1 MLCLLLQSITKD
13 HILSLTISFRILV
26 LIKAW
31 LFGKSLYIVIPIPVG
46 GPTMKTK
53 CPSSFSMVS
62 AVSWAHFHGSWS
74 GWEAI
79 PVSVSGAN
87 IVSPT
92 PQWVCLR
99 KRQNK
104 YYIFLNNG
112 SLANNSAKYTFR
124 IVFTFKYLLNANT
137 ISIWWRLSRL
147 VITSTFFALM
157 RPDSSNLKIQWSIIC
172 VMVCDNW

>member
-1 MLCLLLQSITKD
+1 MHINVVLLQTITKD
-13 HILSLTISFRILV
+13 HVLSLTMSFKILV

-46 GPTMKTK
+46 GPPINTK

-92 PQWVCLR
+92 PQWVCL
-99 KRQNK
+99 KIVEQIL
-104 YYIFLNNG
+104 YILEKWVNG
-112 SLANNSAKYTFR
+112 SARYTFSYDF
-124 IVFTFKYLLNANT
+124 FTFKYLLNANT

-147 VITSTFFALM
+147 VITNTFFALM
-157 RPDSSNLKIQWSIIC
+157 RPDSSNLKIQRNI
-172 VMVCDNW
+172 NWMIVYDHW

>member
-1 MLCLLLQSITKD
+1 MHINVVLLQTITKD
-13 HILSLTISFRILV
+13 HVLSLTMSFKILV

-46 GPTMKTK
+46 GPPINTK
-53 CPSSFSMVS
+53 WPSSFSMVS

-99 KRQNK
+99 NCRTNII
-104 YYIFLNNG
+104 YSWTMGLFLRDI
-112 SLANNSAKYTFR
+112 LFHV
-124 IVFTFKYLLNANT
+124 IFTFKYLLNANT

-147 VITSTFFALM
+147 VITNTFFALM
-157 RPDSSNLKIQWSIIC
+157 RPDSSNLKIQWNIIC
-172 VMVCDNW
+172 MIVYDHW